1 MIRINLLEGVR
12 KPLPPATAL
21 EIITVAGAALA
32 FAIAMAGIAFGIV
45 SLWIK
50 FFGNNG

>member
-21 EIITVAGAALA
+21 ELITVAGAALA
-32 FAIAMAGIAFGIV
+32 FALAMAGIAFGIV
-45 SLWIK
+45 SLCIK
-50 FFGNNG
+50 LFEGNG